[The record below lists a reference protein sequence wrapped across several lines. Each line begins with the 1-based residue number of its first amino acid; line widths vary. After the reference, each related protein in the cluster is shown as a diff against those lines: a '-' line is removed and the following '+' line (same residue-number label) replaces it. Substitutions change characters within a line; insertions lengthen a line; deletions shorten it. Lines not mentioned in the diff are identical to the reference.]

1 MPEALGRRRRPTL
14 VALALAAPVVLIAG
28 ALVAEAVQPVGSYDA
43 VGQTIS
49 TLAGRGATD
58 RWIMGAAL
66 TLLGVLYVLIAA
78 GLRGVPTAARAILG
92 GGGVAVIVAALAVQ
106 PAHGSSTIHMA
117 GTVTAAVAFVLWPVP
132 LIADRSLDPALRRGS
147 AVAVSGMLGLLAWL
161 CAQAWTD
168 GTWLG
173 VAERALI
180 LGETVWPIVVV
191 GWPVRRVRPSPAVL
205 AVLGPVVFVA
215 GLLAAQAAQPLPDP
229 WNQSASALSS
239 LGATSRWIMAGTL
252 VLVGALTVLTAL
264 GLRPRVPST
273 SWRLLAAGGAFLVV
287 AGLSPQP
294 VGGYSAVHMVAG
306 GLAWAAYTL
315 WPLGLVAAPTLDR
328 RLRLA
333 SAIATV
339 VLAALVVWFTAQ
351 LVTNGTWYGLSQRI
365 VILAQAIWPVVVAA
379 HVSELR
385 GYRPEVRSH
394 GAEQR

>member
-1 MPEALGRRRRPTL
+1 MPEALGRLRRPTL
-14 VALALAAPVVLIAG
+14 LALALAAPVVLIVG
-28 ALVAEAVQPVGSYDA
+28 ALVAEAVQPAGTYDPI
-43 VGQTIS
+43 GQTIS

-92 GGGVAVIVAALAVQ
+92 GGGIAVIVAALAVQ

-117 GTVTAAVAFVLWPVP
+117 GTVTAAIAFVLWPVP
-132 LIADRSLDPALRRGS
+132 LIADRTLDPALRRGS
-147 AVAVSGMLGLLAWL
+147 AVAVAGMLGLLAWL

-173 VAERALI
+173 MAERALI

-191 GWPVRRVRPSPAVL
+191 GWPVRRFRPSPVVL
-205 AVLGPVVFVA
+205 AMLGPAVFVV
-215 GLLAAQAAQPLPDP
+215 GLLAAQSAQPLPDP
-229 WNQSASALSS
+229 WNQSASALSG

-264 GLRPRVPST
+264 GLRPRVPASA
-273 SWRLLAAGGAFLVV
+273 WRLLAAGGAFLVV

-294 VGGYSAVHMVAG
+294 VGGYSLVHMVTG

-315 WPLGLVAAPTLDR
+315 WTLALAASPTVDR
-328 RLRLA
+328 RLRVA
-333 SAIATV
+333 SAVAFV
-339 VLAALVVWFTAQ
+339 VLSVLVVWFTVQ
-351 LVTNGTWYGLSQRI
+351 LVTTGTWYGLSQRI
-365 VILAQAIWPVVVAA
+365 LILAQAVWPVVVAVM
-379 HVSELR
+379 VSAR
-385 GYRPEVRSH
+385 VGSSQRPGRSRD
-394 GAEQR
+394 GSG